1 MFILQKALRFAQT
14 HYDVG
19 DPSKHFC
26 LLRCLDIVSPFMLL
40 QRKRSNLEVAFKTLW
55 LFILF
60 SQLVAVTYDF
70 FHQKDIRAALD
81 VFCMVSL
88 YLSVFIRPACL
99 RNFRSDI
106 GTMERL
112 DTNPRFRV
120 GTPYGD
126 AIRKNIAHKDNLYLG
141 SAIMA
146 HFITITVYVWH
157 NLTHQDSLVTLVTYW
172 PTDLAAVSP
181 TLDRLV
187 QAAYCM
193 TAYVW
198 GWSHGSG
205 QVNVIVFLRMTIA
218 EFRVFLYS
226 LATLD
231 EQIETIQQTDPD
243 VPRERI
249 VCDLLHEHARR
260 HRELIVV
267 MMRLR
272 DMLRIYMLVHFSMYL
287 AIAATFLARMIVITG
302 ASSLG
307 LALPLLATL
316 IFFFETLVLCLL
328 MEQLIQLNQKV
339 GFTLYSFDW
348 PRCLPFGNSIKRTV
362 MLMIMQANNPN
373 DFSVGGLTNVSAEL
387 FANSCRI
394 IYSMMMCM
402 ANLANSGN

>member
-40 QRKRSNLEVAFKTLW
+40 QRKRSELEVAFKTL
-55 LFILF
+55 LLSILF
-60 SQLVAVTYDF
+60 SECVALTYDF
-70 FHQKDIRAALD
+70 FREKDIRAALD
-81 VFCMVSL
+81 IFCILSL
-88 YLSVFIRPACL
+88 YLSIFIRGICL
-99 RNFRSDI
+99 LRSRMDI
-106 GTMERL
+106 GAMERL

-126 AIRKNIAHKDNLYLG
+126 AIRQNIAHKDNLYLG
-141 SAIMA
+141 SAIVS
-146 HFITITVYVWH
+146 HFIAAIVFTFH
-157 NLTHQDSLVTLVTYW
+157 NVTHQDSFVTLITYW
-172 PTDLAAVSP
+172 PTDLAAISP

-193 TAYVW
+193 TAFLW

-226 LATLD
+226 LATLN

-272 DMLRIYMLVHFSMYL
+272 DMLRIYMLVHFAMYL
-287 AIAATFLARMIVITG
+287 TLATASLARMIVITG
-302 ASSLG
+302 TSSLG
-307 LALPLLATL
+307 LALPLLLTV

-348 PRCLPFGNSIKRTV
+348 ARCLPFGRSIKRTV

-373 DFSVGGLTNVSAEL
+373 NFSVGGLTNVSAEL
-387 FANSCRI
+387 FAKSCRI